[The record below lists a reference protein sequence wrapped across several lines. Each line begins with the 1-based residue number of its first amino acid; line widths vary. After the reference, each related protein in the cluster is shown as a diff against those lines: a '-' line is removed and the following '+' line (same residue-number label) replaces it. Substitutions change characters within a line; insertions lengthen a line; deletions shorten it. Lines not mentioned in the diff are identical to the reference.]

1 MTTIKTP
8 NELHFMQSFEIDPK
22 KQKYGSARVPEE
34 NTHDISSLGWKT
46 DLTTLNKFLVYMNE
60 KALYI
65 TILQGNDVIFDKR
78 LSIDL
83 ETPTEFDFELLSE
96 SKIIIIF
103 FFLWLYVREQI
114 YITRQHEI
122 SIFSATHHLFWRRQ
136 IRNYF

>member
-96 SKIIIIF
+96 SNIIF
-103 FFLWLYVREQI
+103 IFFLFGCMLVIQCFLNNNDVI
-114 YITRQHEI
+114 ITKN
-122 SIFSATHHLFWRRQ
+122 LFLT
-136 IRNYF
+136 NLV